1 MNPPENQT
9 IIAYLDETY
18 FYRQSGLIQTAIVVP
33 EHQHATILENIAQ
46 GILRRDGRREFKASE
61 IKESNVSSYKD
72 FLQAVVN
79 FVHAVGEQSHLRSII
94 AVDGKI
100 PARKSIFNTLSN
112 QTKTAVSNAGVVV
125 DSELG
130 RLLDDICSQHL
141 WFVDHF
147 NYLCPSPIANSFK
160 IILDDKH
167 KNAAT
172 CLQTKFVRSRLGLAW
187 PMEVARIITATFNSL
202 CKTYWKQ
209 GRPPVVSEIRYDF
222 SESHC
227 GLQAADIFSNLL
239 YCFLRDEAGIR
250 DRKGRIK
257 LKRNLLSAVI
267 PNLSIVD
274 EVQNEL
280 LVRGNQLELRNSG
293 LVSTVTFGPD
303 G

>member
-18 FYRQSGLIQTAIVVP
+18 FDRQRGLIQTAIVVA
-33 EHQHATILENIAQ
+33 EHQYATILEPIAQ
-46 GILRRDGRREFKASE
+46 EILCRDGRREFKASE
-61 IKESNVSSYKD
+61 IKRSNVSSYRD

-79 FVHAVGEQSHLRSII
+79 FVHAVGEQSHVRSII
-94 AVDGKI
+94 AVDGRI
-100 PARKSIFNTLSN
+100 PARKSIFKTLSN
-112 QTKTAVSNAGVVV
+112 HTKTAVSDAGVVV
-125 DSELG
+125 DSDLG
-130 RLLDDICSQHL
+130 RLLDDMCSQYL

-147 NYLCPSPIANSFK
+147 NCLCPSPIANSFK

-172 CLQTKFVRSRLGLAW
+172 CLQTKFVHSRFGFAW
-187 PMEVARIITATFNSL
+187 PMEVARIITATFNGL

-209 GRPPVVSEIRYDF
+209 GRPPVVSEIRYDL

-239 YCFLRDEAGIR
+239 YCFLRDEVGIR

-274 EVQNEL
+274 EVRNQL
-280 LVRGNQLELRNSG
+280 LVRGDQLELRNSG
-293 LVSTVTFGPD
+293 FVSTITLGPN